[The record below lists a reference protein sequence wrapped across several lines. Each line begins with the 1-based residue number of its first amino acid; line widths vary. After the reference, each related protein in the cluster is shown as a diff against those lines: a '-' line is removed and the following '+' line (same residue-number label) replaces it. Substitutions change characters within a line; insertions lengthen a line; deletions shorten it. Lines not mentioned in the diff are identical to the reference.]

1 MICSRIPKNP
11 TTRGH
16 ARITYGCT
24 IHITFDPTKSRG
36 VPKKFFDIRS
46 LWRVNFDVKNL
57 ENRKINNRVGRI
69 LGSYIAEKVNT

>member
-1 MICSRIPKNP
+1 
-11 TTRGH
+11 
-16 ARITYGCT
+16 
-24 IHITFDPTKSRG
+24 

-69 LGSYIAEKVNT
+69 LGSYIARKMNI